1 MAEWLYKMKQTG
13 LKYGLIVLALITT
26 SSFLIALSAFCFEQK
41 AEDKKDVVSNEI
53 GGRLIPISQPRI
65 PLELAKRAEMSSQAF
80 LKFFKTPTQQFIP
93 LGFYA
98 MVHDIRDSEKLK
110 SLGSRG
116 IILFHRY
123 HSEQSVDKALKD
135 LESAREAGVA
145 VLQNLPSK
153 YFKTRGRE
161 FWQRHISALV
171 GNSQILVWYLP
182 EETKEKDLN
191 RLKQIS
197 DIIRNTDTKKR
208 PLITYVVD
216 WHADYLR
223 RVNSMTDAVVFGA
236 YPSYHGTRPRIEIK
250 RRIDHAYKSGVLV
263 VIAALEA
270 LKGKYNWTRS
280 KDVRFD
286 AYLALISGAKG
297 IMWYGYAYAKQRPE
311 LVEAVL
317 DVATELNGPERLGE
331 VILSGKKPRLLNCQA
346 VKGSAYFHDDYK
358 YETGIRTSLK
368 LSSIQWTGRE
378 YEKYLYIFA
387 VNTAQKLRAAEDGG
401 EACRVTVK
409 FGPINSKSSQI
420 HVISEERTIDLSDG
434 YFTDTFEPLGTHIYK
449 VKIE

>member
-1 MAEWLYKMKQTG
+1 
-13 LKYGLIVLALITT
+13 
-26 SSFLIALSAFCFEQK
+26 
-41 AEDKKDVVSNEI
+41 
-53 GGRLIPISQPRI
+53 
-65 PLELAKRAEMSSQAF
+65 MSSQAF

-110 SLGSRG
+110 ALGGRG

-123 HSEQSVDKALKD
+123 HSEQSVNNALKD
-135 LESAREAGVA
+135 LVSAREAGVA
-145 VLQNLPSK
+145 VLQNLPRK
-153 YFKTRGRE
+153 YFKTRGMD
-161 FWQRHISALV
+161 FWQQHISALAN
-171 GNSQILVWYLP
+171 NSQILVWYLP
-182 EETKEKDLN
+182 EETKEKDLDQ
-191 RLKQIS
+191 LKQLS
-197 DIIRNTDTKKR
+197 DIIRDTDSRKR

-216 WHADYLR
+216 WQADYLR
-223 RVNSMTDAVVFGA
+223 RVNGITDAVVFGA
-236 YPSYHGTRPRIEIK
+236 YPSYHGTRPRIHIK
-250 RRIDHAYKSGVLV
+250 RRIEHAYESGVSV

-270 LKGKYNWTRS
+270 LKGKYNWTRP

-331 VILSGKKPRLLNCQA
+331 VILSGKKPRFLTCQA
-346 VKGSAYFHDDYK
+346 VKGPAYFHDDYK
-358 YETGIRTSLK
+358 YETGARTSLK
-368 LSSIQWTGRE
+368 LGSIQWTGRE

-387 VNTAQKLRAAEDGG
+387 VNTAQKLRTAKDGG
-401 EACRVTVK
+401 EACRVTVM
-409 FGPINSKSSQI
+409 FGPIQNKSSKI
-420 HVISEERTIDLSDG
+420 HVISEDRTIQLSDG

-449 VKIE
+449 VRIE

>member
-1 MAEWLYKMKQTG
+1 MKQTS
-13 LKYGLIVLALITT
+13 LKYCMLVSALTTT
-26 SSFLIALSAFCFEQK
+26 SALLIALSASCIEQK
-41 AEDKKDVVSNEI
+41 AEGKQEVVSNEF
-53 GGRLIPISQPRI
+53 GGRLIPINQPQI
-65 PLELAKRAEMSSQAF
+65 PLKLANRAEVSSQAF

-98 MVHDIRDSEKLK
+98 MVHDIRDLETLK
-110 SLGSRG
+110 TLHRRG
-116 IILFHRY
+116 IILVHRY
-123 HSEQSVDKALKD
+123 HSEQTVDRAFKD
-135 LESAREAGVA
+135 LESAREAGVG
-145 VLQNLPSK
+145 VLQNLPRK
-153 YFKTRGRE
+153 YFTTRGRE
-161 FWQRHISALV
+161 FWQRHISALA
-171 GNSQILVWYLP
+171 GNEQILVWYLP
-182 EETKEKDLN
+182 EEAKEKDLGQ
-191 RLKQIS
+191 LKLIS
-197 DIIRNTDTKKR
+197 DIIRNTDSRKR
-208 PLITYVVD
+208 PIITYVED

-236 YPSYHGTRPRIEIK
+236 YPSYHGIRPRIEIK

-270 LKGKYNWTRS
+270 LKGKYNWTRP

-297 IMWYGYAYAKQRPE
+297 IMWHGYAYAKQQPG

-346 VKGSAYFHDDYK
+346 VKGPAYFHDDYK
-358 YETGIRTSLK
+358 YETGARTSLK
-368 LSSIQWTGRE
+368 LGSIQWTGRE

-387 VNTAQKLRAAEDGG
+387 VNTAQKLRATEDGG

-409 FGPINSKSSQI
+409 FGPIQSKSSQI
-420 HVISEERTIDLSDG
+420 HVISEGRTIDLSGG

-449 VKIE
+449 VRIE